1 MAVVQLAEEDGTLVE
16 VVAGV
21 KQKIISLWL
30 HLWLKRIAKKYPDFF
45 IKMMEDVCDDNKSK
59 EIMKLRYIERLKF
72 KAIPVYVSLEER
84 AVYSRHQEV
93 IYRLINI

>member
-1 MAVVQLAEEDGTLVE
+1 MGGVELVKE
-16 VVAGV
+16 SVNV

-30 HLWLKRIAKKYPDFF
+30 HFWLKRIAKKYPDFF
-45 IKMMEDVCDDNKSK
+45 IKMMEDVCEDNKSK

-72 KAIPVYVSLEER
+72 KTIPVYVSLEER

-93 IYRLINI
+93 IHRLINI